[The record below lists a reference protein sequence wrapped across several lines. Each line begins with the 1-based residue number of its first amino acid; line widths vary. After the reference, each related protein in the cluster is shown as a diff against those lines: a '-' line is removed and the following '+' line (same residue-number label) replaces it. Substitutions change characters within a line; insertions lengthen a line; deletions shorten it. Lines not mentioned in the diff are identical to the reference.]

1 MMVLCDCPACAS
13 AAQGRAP
20 LQCDA
25 VTPEATA
32 HAIAAASSR
41 VESAYT
47 ASDQELSRRGAL
59 ALVGAAALIG
69 LGARDALAQQQAQQ
83 GAPRTPSAQPQ
94 TARPQPPR
102 GSVRRLVLYNTH
114 TGETFSD
121 VYRQGGQFHSANLRR
136 LSHMLRDTR
145 SGSVRRF
152 DPRLF
157 DILWVIQQRAG
168 RGTIR
173 VVSGYR
179 SPETNYQLYL
189 ASSGG
194 VAENSFHTRAMAI
207 DFEIP
212 GKSPRLLANIARAA
226 GAGGVGR
233 YGGSRF
239 IHVDTGPRRNWIY

>member
-1 MMVLCDCPACAS
+1 MLALCDCPACAS
-13 AAQGRAP
+13 ATEGRAP
-20 LQCDA
+20 LFCETVSADTVTHA
-25 VTPEATA
+25 VNAATQRIEAA
-32 HAIAAASSR
+32 YAAA
-41 VESAYT
+41 ECAP
-47 ASDQELSRRGAL
+47 SRRGVL
-59 ALVGAAALIG
+59 TWLGAAALVG
-69 LGARDALAQQQAQQ
+69 FGAGDALAQQQAQQ
-83 GAPRTPSAQPQ
+83 GAPRAPSAQPQ
-94 TARPQPPR
+94 TARPQPAR
-102 GSVRRLVLYNTH
+102 GSVRRLALYNTH
-114 TGETFSD
+114 TGESFGD

-136 LSHMLRDTR
+136 LSHFLRDTR
-145 SGSVRRF
+145 SGAVRRF

-173 VVSGYR
+173 IVSGYR